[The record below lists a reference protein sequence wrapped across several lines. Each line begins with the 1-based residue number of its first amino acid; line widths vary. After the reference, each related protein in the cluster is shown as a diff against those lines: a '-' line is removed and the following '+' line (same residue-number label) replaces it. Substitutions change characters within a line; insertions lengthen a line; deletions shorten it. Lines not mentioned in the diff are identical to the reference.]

1 MIATIVALASAAPL
15 QPSGKWVVDF
25 ADNACVLSRQYGS
38 GDDQFSL
45 HFKAPLLGR
54 QFEII
59 IAEPNQRK
67 APETYET
74 GWIEKVNGQRIEPIY
89 IDSYSTVAKSRL
101 SRVYIEP
108 DRYLIGEDGERLI
121 LHFNKKRSYDLAL
134 PQLKD
139 AMAVLDY
146 CLKDLRKVHG
156 VDDSVTSRIA
166 TPAKAR
172 AGVVSFFSTDDYPAQ
187 EVREGG
193 QGNVGALYW
202 VETDGS
208 VKECRVMDS
217 SKRPRLD
224 RQTCDVLIRRGRFKP
239 ALDVNGKPIRSPEY
253 VRIKWRMP
261 DG

>member
-25 ADNACVLSRQYGS
+25 ADNACVLSRQYVS

-146 CLKDLRKVHG
+146 CLKDLRQVHG